1 MSNFHS
7 LVRGCRITSLR
18 MTTSKIRNGLLAALV
33 IFTLGSASPLDSIT
47 VSSRVIV
54 GAKIVDGTG
63 RPGFYAKLRIEGDR
77 IAAIGG
83 FQPKPGEEVLD
94 AAGMVLAPGFIDIHN
109 HSTDGLSTIPSAPTQ
124 VSQGITTLAVGAD
137 GESPWPLADYFA
149 KLTQN
154 GIAVNLL
161 AFAGHATVR
170 ERVMGKDW
178 NRAATGQEIGKM
190 ATLVEQAMGEGA
202 FGLSSGLEY
211 DVGMSAT
218 TEELIELARVAS
230 RFGGIYMTHM
240 RDEEDGMLGAL
251 REAVRI
257 GTEARLPVQIS
268 HIKMGNRN
276 VWGQASKAIA
286 VVNRARRAGVNITA
300 DCYPYTA
307 WASTIAILVR
317 SRRHEDDREV
327 EHGLRNIGGAGKVL
341 ITNCKAHPE
350 FEGKT
355 LEEIARSTSTTEI
368 AAYQRIVNDGGAS
381 IVCSSMNEA
390 DVRAFYRQRWVMV
403 SSDGGIGSRHPR
415 GAGTFTKVLGR
426 FAREQRWFSLEEA
439 VRKMTSLPAA
449 RLGLKDRGVVRE
461 GMKADLVIFDPK
473 RVADRSTF
481 KEPEL
486 ISEGVW
492 RVFVNGEPVWINGK
506 TTGRLPGTVIRRM

>member
-1 MSNFHS
+1 
-7 LVRGCRITSLR
+7 
-18 MTTSKIRNGLLAALV
+18 MTRSEIRNGFLVALAV
-33 IFTLGSASPLDSIT
+33 FISTVFGSASRVDSIVVT
-47 VSSRVIV
+47 SRVIV
-54 GAKIVDGTG
+54 GARIIDGTG
-63 RPGFYAKLRIEGDR
+63 RPGFRANVRVEGDR
-77 IAAIGG
+77 IAAIGS
-83 FQPKPGEEVLD
+83 FKPRPGEDVID

-109 HSTDGLSTIPSAPTQ
+109 HSTDGLSTTPSAPTQ

-137 GESPWPLADYFA
+137 GDSPWPLADYFA
-149 KLTQN
+149 KLTQK
-154 GIAVNLL
+154 GIAVNVL

-178 NRAATGQEIGKM
+178 NRAAAQKEIGEM
-190 ATLVEQAMGEGA
+190 AKLVGQAMSEGA

-211 DVGMSAT
+211 DVGLSAT
-218 TEELIELARVAS
+218 TEELIELARVSS
-230 RFGGIYMTHM
+230 RYGGIYMTHM
-240 RDEEDGMLGAL
+240 RDEEEGMLDAL

-257 GTEARLPVQIS
+257 GAEARLPVQIS

-276 VWGQASKAIA
+276 VWGQAPKAIA
-286 VVNRARRAGVNITA
+286 VINRARRAGVNITA

-307 WASTIAILVR
+307 WASTITILVR
-317 SRRHEDDREV
+317 SRRHEDNREV
-327 EHGLRNIGGAGKVL
+327 EIGLRNIGGAGKVL

-350 FEGKT
+350 FEGQT
-355 LEEIARSTSTTEI
+355 LEEIARSTNTTEI
-368 AAYQRIVNDGGAS
+368 AAYQQIVRDGGAS

-439 VRKMTSLPAA
+439 VRKMTSMPAA
-449 RLGLKDRGVVRE
+449 RLGLKDRGLIRE
-461 GMKADLVIFDPK
+461 GMKADLVVFDPK

-481 KEPEL
+481 KEPDL
-486 ISEGVW
+486 ISEGVS
-492 RVFVNGEPVWINGK
+492 RVFVNGEPVWTNGK
-506 TTGRLPGTVIRRM
+506 TTGRLPGSVIRKM

>member
-1 MSNFHS
+1 
-7 LVRGCRITSLR
+7 
-18 MTTSKIRNGLLAALV
+18 MTTSEIRNGFLVALAVFA
-33 IFTLGSASPLDSIT
+33 FTLLSTALAVDSNT
-47 VSSRVIV
+47 ATSRVIV
-54 GAKIVDGTG
+54 GAKIIDGTG
-63 RPGFYAKLRIEGDR
+63 RPGFHANLRIEGDR
-77 IAAIGG
+77 IAAIGR
-83 FQPKPGEEVLD
+83 FQPKPGEEVID

-109 HSTDGLSTIPSAPTQ
+109 HSTEGLLIAPSAPTQ

-137 GESPWPLADYFA
+137 GDSPWPLAEYFA
-149 KLTQN
+149 KLTRT
-154 GIAVNLL
+154 GMAVNVL

-178 NRAATGQEIGKM
+178 DRVATNQEIGEM
-190 ATLVEQAMGEGA
+190 AKLVGQAMAEGA

-211 DVGMSAT
+211 DVGRSAT
-218 TEELIELARVAS
+218 TEELLELARVAS
-230 RFGGIYMTHM
+230 RNGGIYMTHM
-240 RDEEDGMLGAL
+240 RDEEDGMLDAL

-257 GTEARLPVQIS
+257 GAEARLPVQVS

-276 VWGQASKAIA
+276 VWGQAPKAIA
-286 VVNRARRAGVNITA
+286 VINRARRAGVNITA

-307 WASTIAILVR
+307 WASTITILVR
-317 SRRHEDDREV
+317 SRRHEDNREV
-327 EHGLRNIGGAGKVL
+327 ETALRNIGGAGKVL

-355 LEEIARSTSTTEI
+355 LEEIARSTKITEV
-368 AAYQRIVNDGGAS
+368 ASYQQIVRDGGAS

-426 FAREQRWFSLEEA
+426 FVREQRWFSLEEA

-449 RLGLKDRGVVRE
+449 TLGLKDRGLIRI
-461 GMKADLVIFDPK
+461 GMKADLVIFDPR

-486 ISEGVW
+486 ISEGVS
-492 RVFVNGEPVWINGK
+492 RVFVNGEPVWINGE
-506 TTGRLPGTVIRRM
+506 TTGGLPGMVIRRM